1 MTSSICKTLTALSLT
16 LTLAFTSSNT
26 SAKELVDAPQW
37 QLTKQNGEPISLE
50 QYEGKPV
57 ILHFWA
63 TWCSYCKRLQPK
75 LVALQE
81 KYKESG
87 VELVS
92 ISFEEDKG
100 IDPQAEITDRGYD
113 FVTAIKGEKV
123 AELYDVN
130 GTPTT
135 FFINRDGKIIYKS
148 TSSRKKHHAKL
159 EKAMVAITK
168 A

>member
-1 MTSSICKTLTALSLT
+1 MTSSILKILAALSLT
-16 LTLAFTSSNT
+16 LALAFTSANVFS
-26 SAKELVDAPQW
+26 KELKDAPQW
-37 QLTKQNGEPISLE
+37 QLTKQNGEEISLAHY
-50 QYEGKPV
+50 QGKPV

-75 LVALQE
+75 LVELQE
-81 KYKESG
+81 KYKDSG

-92 ISFEEDKG
+92 ISFEEDDG
-100 IDPQAEITDRGYD
+100 VDPQAEITERGYD

-123 AELYDVN
+123 AELYGVN

-135 FFINRDGKIIYKS
+135 FFINREGKIIYKS
-148 TSSRKKHHAKL
+148 TSSRKKHHKKL